1 MNRFKLALAMFA
13 VLTVSACANGGSWT
27 PMSEGRTAGKGTVE
41 NSAPADHKADS
52 TFSKSLRK

>member
-41 NSAPADHKADS
+41 NSAVDHKADS